1 MCPMTP
7 VSRSRHISSSAAKFF
22 VSVCYNNSLTIIRP
36 IAPWAQGIHRDI
48 ISGSMRKLEYFLEGG
63 VRTLPHFLISQWQV
77 FAIRN
82 YVQNSFTAILPAI
95 GSYFSDLSSCHYE
108 SIMCTQ
114 NGSSNWR
121 FCTLRNENSNINSTL
136 FVIVYIV
143 IVHVDLIVLYVTFNP
158 W

>member
-1 MCPMTP
+1 M
-7 VSRSRHISSSAAKFF
+7 H
-22 VSVCYNNSLTIIRP
+22 RP

-48 ISGSMRKLEYFLEGG
+48 ILGSMRKLEYFLEGG
-63 VRTLPHFLISQWQV
+63 VRTLPPLFDLTMTS
-77 FAIRN
+77 FALRN

-108 SIMCTQ
+108 SIMYTQ

-121 FCTLRNENSNINSTL
+121 FCTLHNENSNINSTL

-158 W
+158 